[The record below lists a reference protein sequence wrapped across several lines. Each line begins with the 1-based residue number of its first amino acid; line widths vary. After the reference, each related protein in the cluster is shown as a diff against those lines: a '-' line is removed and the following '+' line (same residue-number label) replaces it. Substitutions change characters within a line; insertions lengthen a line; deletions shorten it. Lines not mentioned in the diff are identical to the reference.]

1 MVLLINENQEKMRS
15 IVIIKLQLQKI
26 VSLYCNSYNSL
37 IISIAYSLDGQIL
50 ILKSLLL
57 ILKKDNLNI
66 EEKFIMKNYSNEYDE
81 NNYEKSVQKNMANL
95 IVENLILQLSRM

>member
-66 EEKFIMKNYSNEYDE
+66 
-81 NNYEKSVQKNMANL
+81 
-95 IVENLILQLSRM
+95 